1 MHGNYTASDVLNSFI
16 RDIGDADKITY
27 CQLLPTIWLFTHTGH
42 VVGVADSLAEETVP
56 DLPGEDAG
64 TLPLV
69 VGDLVHH
76 ARGRHA
82 RLRTADGTRLDR
94 ARLVIPTGDE

>member
-1 MHGNYTASDVLNSFI
+1 M
-16 RDIGDADKITY
+16 
-27 CQLLPTIWLFTHTGH
+27 PTINICLSTHTGH

-76 ARGRHA
+76 ARRRHA

-94 ARLVIPTGDE
+94 ARLVIPTEDKYF

>member
-1 MHGNYTASDVLNSFI
+1 MRRETYT
-16 RDIGDADKITY
+16 RDI
-27 CQLLPTIWLFTHTGH
+27 
-42 VVGVADSLAEETVP
+42 VSVADSLAEETVP

-94 ARLVIPTGDE
+94 ARLVIPTDDKYF

>member
-1 MHGNYTASDVLNSFI
+1 MS
-16 RDIGDADKITY
+16 
-27 CQLLPTIWLFTHTGH
+27 THTGH
-42 VVGVADSLAEETVP
+42 VVRVADSLAEEAVP

-69 VGDLVHH
+69 VRDLVHH

-82 RLRTADGTRLDR
+82 RLRPADGTRLDR
-94 ARLVIPTGDE
+94 ARLVIPTNDKYFYK